1 MYMSSLFSFRRIL
14 LSPKGA
20 EGGGGKKPTPKGD
33 DGGKAAPKGKVEK
46 VAPKVES
53 DDDEDIEDD
62 EEPDE
67 TEDDDDLEKDEADE
81 DLDDIDE
88 DDEEDDEKRTH
99 RPKVK
104 DKGREKGVKPKLVSI
119 SHKELREL
127 KRKAGE
133 AENAE
138 KLSQKRRD
146 QIARE
151 REEKIAAKDGAKAL
165 ELARKRMQRTLNEK
179 EVSLEAATAE
189 RDKYRDLY
197 VGRAFNEGFDA
208 AVIDTA
214 AEREVRL
221 RPKAMKHIRN
231 SFKDRFE
238 PVEDEEGEIS
248 IVEKGSGKHIS
259 DVLADLIESD
269 DFEMFRADEGESEA
283 TEGETATE
291 VGRKPARVAGAHK
304 RPGGVTPNG
313 KDKGKKPTYASAYKE
328 RRREL
333 EENEGVKPGFGLS
346 RPAQK

>member
-1 MYMSSLFSFRRIL
+1 MYMSALFSFRRIL
-14 LSPKGA
+14 LSPRGA

-62 EEPDE
+62 EDLDE

-81 DLDDIDE
+81 DLDEIDE

-104 DKGREKGVKPKLVSI
+104 DKGKDKGVKPKLISI
-119 SHKELREL
+119 SDKELREL

-133 AENAE
+133 AETAAQLSE
-138 KLSQKRRD
+138 KRKD

-151 REEKIAAKDGAKAL
+151 REDKKAAKDGVKAL
-165 ELARKRMQRTLNEK
+165 EMARGRMQRILNKTE
-179 EVSLEAATAE
+179 STLEATTAE

-208 AVIDTA
+208 AVSEVA

-221 RPKAMKHIRN
+221 RPKAMKHIRAT
-231 SFKDRFE
+231 FRDRFE
-238 PVEDEEGEIS
+238 PVEDDDGEIS
-248 IVEKGSGKHIS
+248 IVEKETGKHIT
-259 DVLADLIESD
+259 DALADLVESD
-269 DFEMFRADEGESEA
+269 DFDLFRADAGEPEAAEGGAEDRED
-283 TEGETATE
+283 
-291 VGRKPARVAGAHK
+291 RKPARVAGTHK